1 MSILYLDIGNSHIK
15 LARKKGIEWEILY
28 KVSNGSAESIS
39 EVIKDYPDTELL
51 LISSVR
57 RDILNKLLD
66 ALQFVDVK
74 VLTTTLI
81 DRVNLDYTSPETLG
95 MDRYLTCYGAISAT
109 DNDVICIDAG
119 TACTVDWI
127 TNERIYRGG
136 VIMPGLKL
144 FHKVIDNEFPELP
157 SVDYHLPHN
166 WPGKTTEESV
176 QWGTGGSFVMAI
188 EGFIRKYKEHIES
201 EADLFIT
208 GGDSLYLMEN
218 LQSSLS
224 VYHRPH
230 LLFDGMEMFWKDQDN
245 IT

>member
-15 LARKKGIEWEILY
+15 LAQKKGIEWEIIY
-28 KVSNGSAESIS
+28 KASNGSSKNIS
-39 EVIKDYPDTELL
+39 EVIKEFPNTELIV
-51 LISSVR
+51 ISPVR
-57 RDILNKLLD
+57 RDILNKLLED
-66 ALQFVDVK
+66 LNFVVVK

-95 MDRYLTCYGAISAT
+95 MHRYLTCYGAISAT

-157 SVDYHLPHN
+157 SVDFRIPGN
-166 WPGKTTEESV
+166 WPGKTTAESV

-188 EGFIRKYKEHIES
+188 EGFIRKYMEHIEF

-208 GGDSLYLMEN
+208 GGDSLYLTEN
-218 LQSSLS
+218 LQSSLRMH
-224 VYHRPH
+224 HRPH
-230 LLFDGMEMFWKDQDN
+230 LLFDGMEMFWKDQEN